1 MTPTLSSFFKERNAH
16 RLADIAV
23 FPTPVSVPV
32 IKIAFTDLLY
42 NCGNNDGKTYKYTGA
57 ND

>member
-1 MTPTLSSFFKERNAH
+1 MTPTLSSFFKEKNAA

-42 NCGNNDGKTYKYTGA
+42 NCGNNDSEPYEYTGA
-57 ND
+57 N